1 MTEARAKLQAAKDAV
16 RIGAVGL
23 QGGVYTGF
31 TTIDV
36 RSLEDAVVKYGV
48 AQALLDGLATTEEGL
63 AVTLPL
69 LVRL

>member
-36 RSLEDAVVKYGV
+36 RSLEDAVVK
-48 AQALLDGLATTEEGL
+48 GL
-63 AVTLPL
+63 
-69 LVRL
+69 